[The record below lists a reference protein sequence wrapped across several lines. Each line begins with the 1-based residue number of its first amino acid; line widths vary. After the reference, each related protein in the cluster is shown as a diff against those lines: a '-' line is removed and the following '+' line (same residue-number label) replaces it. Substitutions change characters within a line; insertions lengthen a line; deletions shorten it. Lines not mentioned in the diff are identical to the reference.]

1 MIHELKCK
9 VDGKYTVSWFMSQKN
24 VRYGGL
30 NPFFFLPSWVH
41 PKWTKLEA
49 KSQT

>member
-1 MIHELKCK
+1 MIHELKYK

-30 NPFFFLPSWVH
+30 NPFFFSLPECILSGQ
-41 PKWTKLEA
+41 
-49 KSQT
+49 S